1 MKILLVFLTLLSQV
15 IFFVPQVIAAT
26 DDVDFGIGQYVVIL
40 EKDIREGSIITSSK
54 DGFLYSKISYDPKV
68 VGIISFNPAISFDIG
83 DTAEKRYPVV
93 STGTVGVLVSTI
105 NGSIQKGDLITSS
118 NTPGIGMKAT
128 KSGFVLGAAIE
139 SYTSSK
145 PEEVKRIQVALNL
158 RTASVRAAAKTNFSD
173 ITNLSALALEEEP
186 LKVFKYLLAAF
197 VVILSIFL
205 GFLVFGKVARV
216 GIEALGRNPLAGR
229 MIQLGIIFNVGI
241 TIAIIGAGILIAFFI
256 IRF

>member
-93 STGTVGVLVSTI
+93 STGTVG
-105 NGSIQKGDLITSS
+105 
-118 NTPGIGMKAT
+118 
-128 KSGFVLGAAIE
+128 
-139 SYTSSK
+139 
-145 PEEVKRIQVALNL
+145 
-158 RTASVRAAAKTNFSD
+158 
-173 ITNLSALALEEEP
+173 
-186 LKVFKYLLAAF
+186 
-197 VVILSIFL
+197 
-205 GFLVFGKVARV
+205 
-216 GIEALGRNPLAGR
+216 ALGRNPLAGR